1 MITDDQEFIVNLLD
15 CVESASR
22 VPTID
27 TFEFMQVLFI
37 VSNYS
42 LFFTGQL
49 FLGTSLLVGAICAV
63 AAAFTGSLLQPHLC
77 HSGLFLHCCL

>member
-1 MITDDQEFIVNLLD
+1 MITDDQEFVMNILD
-15 CVESASR
+15 CVESAPR
-22 VPTID
+22 VPTTD
-27 TFEFMQVLFI
+27 TFEFMRVLFI

-63 AAAFTGSLLQPHLC
+63 MAAFTRSLLQPHPSR
-77 HSGLFLHCCL
+77 SGLFLHCC